1 MVIAVSVDKD
11 FGVRLIFNI
20 TIRRGCPAE
29 EFVAC
34 GFGEADIVIRSYGCV
49 RILRVT
55 SVFKG
60 QRAAPEIIM
69 IRNRHGLGFIGVDCR
84 QCGVLCDGDLIAR
97 VDERAVFHFPS
108 AEVFGIFRRKYA
120 GGAAAYILLV
130 IRCYVFV
137 LALNVCD
144 REAIL
149 CGGEEWGNRNGAV
162 KIGIYIEQRAV
173 GINPSGGLFRELFKQ
188 CLKLFGIRKLCAVRN
203 FNRFKLSVRRGRQV
217 NRSFNNRR
225 LPLCVERNVLCG
237 HRLAGE
243 VIRRAFARLVII
255 PACKREVCGYTG
267 RFFRCVVGIG
277 NTLLILAAFGFF
289 RFSSVNE
296 RDIIRVTGVVEFS
309 VVVFRFIFPRKDA
322 TNPFVIRFEFLEFKP
337 SYRIL
342 IFVRNCEARTGACIR
357 MMQFILNSIIGCSAT
372 LTGENFHIII
382 CSLTTIT
389 GLRSIESRTLQW
401 HGINI
406 DLIGTT
412 AITCAPCAAAI
423 VSRPLITDV
432 RAIFRRNSKICI
444 LLRRR
449 YPTTVT
455 VELNVINI
463 SLIIDI
469 YNRGAVIGNGFLRN
483 RLCGKAGIRFC
494 FSIRCAVCGAGLF
507 FNIL

>member
-1 MVIAVSVDKD
+1 
-11 FGVRLIFNI
+11 
-20 TIRRGCPAE
+20 
-29 EFVAC
+29 
-34 GFGEADIVIRSYGCV
+34 
-49 RILRVT
+49 
-55 SVFKG
+55 
-60 QRAAPEIIM
+60 M
-69 IRNRHGLGFIGVDCR
+69 IRNRLGLGLIGVDCR
-84 QCGVLCDGDLIAR
+84 QRGVLCDGNLIAR
-97 VDERAVFHFPS
+97 VDERAFHFPS

-130 IRCYVFV
+130 IRCNIYIRT
-137 LALNVCD
+137 LNVCD

-149 CGGEEWGNRNGAV
+149 CGGEERGNRNGAV
-162 KIGIYIEQRAV
+162 KLGIYIEQRAV
-173 GINPSGGLFRELFKQ
+173 GIDPSGGLFFCEFLVKQLFK
-188 CLKLFGIRKLCAVRN
+188 LFRIRKLCAVRN
-203 FNRFKLSVRRGRQV
+203 FNRFGSSVRRGRQV

-243 VIRRAFARLVII
+243 VIRRAFAKLIII
-255 PACKREVCGYTG
+255 PACKRKVCGYTG
-267 RFFRCVVGIG
+267 RFCRGVVDIG
-277 NTLLILAAFGFF
+277 NILLILAAFGFF
-289 RFSSVNE
+289 FCASVNKL
-296 RDIIRVTGVVEFS
+296 DVIRVTGVVEFS

-469 YNRGAVIGNGFLRN
+469 YNRGAVTGNGLLRN
-483 RLCGKAGIRFC
+483 CLCGKAGVRFC
-494 FSIRCAVCGAGLF
+494 FSVRCAVCGAGLF